1 MLKKTFKNHRYR
13 SVFAPLPPS
22 FTPFWRE
29 PFSLLCSKFVVPGIE
44 LIASYI
50 PSKSRS
56 SLANYLL
63 LACNMLWIHT
73 TALCQKWI
81 ASQWMRKTTIWL
93 HILKNLKNRST
104 KSCVCV
110 FFVVCLFFS
119 LCCICFV
126 IILPTIHPLK
136 HALGLLFCCCCCRCC
151 CFVCSVELLLLSCR
165 TYNKPI
171 AYSVTIYFCQPT
183 ESNSVL
189 EKPTNPKEILHT

>member
-29 PFSLLCSKFVVPGIE
+29 PHFSLLCSKFVVPGIE

-56 SLANYLL
+56 KLANYLL

-110 FFVVCLFFS
+110 FLLCVSSSACVVYVLSSFS
-119 LCCICFV
+119 LLYIHSSMLWACCSAVVVVVVVVLFV
-126 IILPTIHPLK
+126 RSNCYYCHVEHIIS
-136 HALGLLFCCCCCRCC
+136 R
-151 CFVCSVELLLLSCR
+151 
-165 TYNKPI
+165 
-171 AYSVTIYFCQPT
+171 
-183 ESNSVL
+183 
-189 EKPTNPKEILHT
+189 LHIV